1 MNKLLRTELFN
12 LLIEKS
18 KEEVNN
24 NVMQNAYDEFIEKI
38 RDISNEN
45 DYSTIYRILVATRIE
60 IASRNITTLRA
71 GGKMRL
77 KSCSYKRHWVLLE
90 KVPIFATERVI

>member
-1 MNKLLRTELFN
+1 MLMNKLLRTELFN

-45 DYSTIYRILVATRIE
+45 DYSTIYRNSGKLLLVPYTKDFRRITR
-60 IASRNITTLRA
+60 
-71 GGKMRL
+71 
-77 KSCSYKRHWVLLE
+77 
-90 KVPIFATERVI
+90 F

>member
-1 MNKLLRTELFN
+1 MLMNKLLRTELFN

-38 RDISNEN
+38 RDISNGN
-45 DYSTIYRILVATRIE
+45 D
-60 IASRNITTLRA
+60 
-71 GGKMRL
+71 
-77 KSCSYKRHWVLLE
+77 
-90 KVPIFATERVI
+90 

>member
-1 MNKLLRTELFN
+1 MLMNKLLRTELFN

-45 DYSTIYRILVATRIE
+45 D
-60 IASRNITTLRA
+60 
-71 GGKMRL
+71 
-77 KSCSYKRHWVLLE
+77 
-90 KVPIFATERVI
+90 